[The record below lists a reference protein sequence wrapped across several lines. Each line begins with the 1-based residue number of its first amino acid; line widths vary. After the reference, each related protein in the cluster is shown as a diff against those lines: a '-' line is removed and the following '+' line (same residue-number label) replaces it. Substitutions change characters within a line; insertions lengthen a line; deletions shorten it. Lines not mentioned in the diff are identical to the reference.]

1 MYVCSSRYVNIGRF
15 LKPAKTCK
23 QSNRRTVIVVMSEGA
38 LPSAGTM
45 TKEQE
50 DKIIAQAQDILE
62 RRMAVE
68 KDIKINLQNIMF
80 YGAYLLGA
88 QMAANKLIPYVMQN
102 YRGDDKA
109 YIKAELDT
117 ITSSNRNMQLWLQD
131 TPIRYRNHKRD
142 KKGKLES
149 CECYFVELET

>member
-1 MYVCSSRYVNIGRF
+1 
-15 LKPAKTCK
+15 
-23 QSNRRTVIVVMSEGA
+23 
-38 LPSAGTM
+38 M

-68 KDIKINLQNIMF
+68 MDIKINLHNVMY

-88 QMAANKLIPYVMQN
+88 QITAEKLIPYVMQN
-102 YRGDDKA
+102 YRGDDKV

-117 ITSSNRNMQLWLQD
+117 ITSSKRNMQLWLDETQM
-131 TPIRYRNHKRD
+131 RYRNHKRD
-142 KKGKLES
+142 KKGKLKS
-149 CECYFVELET
+149 CECYFVECRNVITEVK

>member
-1 MYVCSSRYVNIGRF
+1 
-15 LKPAKTCK
+15 
-23 QSNRRTVIVVMSEGA
+23 
-38 LPSAGTM
+38 M

-68 KDIKINLQNIMF
+68 MNVKINLQNVMY

-88 QMAANKLIPYVMQN
+88 QIAANKLIPYVMQN
-102 YRGDDKA
+102 YRGDDKV

-117 ITSSNRNMQLWLQD
+117 ITSSKRNMQLWLED
-131 TPIRYRNHKRD
+131 TPMRYRNHKRN

-149 CECYFVELET
+149 CECYFVEYRNVIQEVI

>member
-1 MYVCSSRYVNIGRF
+1 MVKNKQGNI
-15 LKPAKTCK
+15 
-23 QSNRRTVIVVMSEGA
+23 
-38 LPSAGTM
+38 TM

-68 KDIKINLQNIMF
+68 MNIKINLQNVMY

-88 QMAANKLIPYVMQN
+88 QMVANELIPYVMKN

-109 YIKAELDT
+109 YIKAELDM
-117 ITSSNRNMQLWLQD
+117 ITSSKRNMHLWLD
-131 TPIRYRNHKRD
+131 KTPMRYRNHKRD

-149 CECYFVELET
+149 CECYFVEYRNIITEVK

>member
-1 MYVCSSRYVNIGRF
+1 MVKNKQGNI
-15 LKPAKTCK
+15 
-23 QSNRRTVIVVMSEGA
+23 
-38 LPSAGTM
+38 TM
-45 TKEQE
+45 TKERE

-68 KDIKINLQNIMF
+68 MDIKVNLHNVMY

-102 YRGDDKA
+102 YRGDEKA
-109 YIKAELDT
+109 YMKAELDM
-117 ITSSNRNMQLWLQD
+117 ITSSKRNMQLWLD
-131 TPIRYRNHKRD
+131 GTPIRYRNYKRD

-149 CECYFVELET
+149 CECYFVEYRNVITEVK

>member
-1 MYVCSSRYVNIGRF
+1 MVKNKQGNI
-15 LKPAKTCK
+15 
-23 QSNRRTVIVVMSEGA
+23 
-38 LPSAGTM
+38 TM

-50 DKIIAQAQDILE
+50 DKIIAQAQDIIE

-68 KDIKINLQNIMF
+68 MSIKINLQNVMY

-88 QMAANKLIPYVMQN
+88 QMVANELIPYVMKN

-109 YIKAELDT
+109 YIKAELDM
-117 ITSSNRNMQLWLQD
+117 ITSSKRNMQLWLD
-131 TPIRYRNHKRD
+131 KTPMRYRNHKRD

-149 CECYFVELET
+149 CECYFVEYRNIITEVK

>member
-1 MYVCSSRYVNIGRF
+1 
-15 LKPAKTCK
+15 
-23 QSNRRTVIVVMSEGA
+23 
-38 LPSAGTM
+38 M

-68 KDIKINLQNIMF
+68 KDIKVNSQNLVY
-80 YGAYLLGA
+80 YGAYYQGA
-88 QMAANKLIPYVMQN
+88 IVVAMKLIPYVMQN

-109 YIKAELDT
+109 YIKAELDL
-117 ITSSNRNMQLWLQD
+117 ITSSKRNMQLWLDGTQMCF
-131 TPIRYRNHKRD
+131 RNHKRN

-149 CECYFVELET
+149 CECYFVEYRNVIQEVK